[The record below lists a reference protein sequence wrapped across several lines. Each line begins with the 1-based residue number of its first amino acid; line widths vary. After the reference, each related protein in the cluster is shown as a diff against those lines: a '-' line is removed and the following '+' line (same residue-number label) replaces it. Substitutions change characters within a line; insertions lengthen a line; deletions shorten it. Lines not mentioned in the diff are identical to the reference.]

1 LDRKEGRYS
10 LGPLECDGDV
20 LFQNVVTFRKDD
32 AIIELPTFEMGQSG
46 DIYLEF
52 KTTSIKTM
60 VLIHSVGD
68 TGDFITYVF
77 L

>member
-1 LDRKEGRYS
+1 
-10 LGPLECDGDV
+10 
-20 LFQNVVTFRKDD
+20 
-32 AIIELPTFEMGQSG
+32 MGQSG

-68 TGDFITYVF
+68 TGDFIM
-77 L
+77 